1 MPDRVAEAMQD
12 LYAVGPDEFMATR
25 SRLVAEAKA
34 ASDRTAA
41 AEIGRLRK
49 PSLAAWAVNLTARE
63 AEDVVADLVDLGERM
78 RSAQSRLDAAAL
90 TGMRKERDA
99 TVEVYVRAATRAV
112 SDAGRSL
119 SPAAQQEVR
128 ATAIAALADEQASAA
143 VTSGQLTRSL
153 SYSGFGE
160 VDLAEA
166 LARTTG
172 GAILTVVPGGRGSG
186 RPGRP
191 GGGRKAAGGGGAGRR
206 SGAGRPDE
214 EEDDAVA
221 EADDAAGSDDTADA
235 EGAPDEA
242 AERRAEREADLAEA
256 ERRLA
261 DAEQAVAA
269 ARERAEETRER
280 LAVVERQLAKAREAD
295 ERALEAVTDAV
306 RERKQAQAARDEARE
321 ALGDAD

>member
-1 MPDRVAEAMQD
+1 MADRVAEAMQD

-25 SRLVAEAKA
+25 ARLVADARA
-34 ASDRTAA
+34 ASDKAA
-41 AEIGRLRK
+41 ATEIGRLRK

-112 SDAGRSL
+112 SEAGRSL

-172 GAILTVVPGGRGSG
+172 GAILTVVPGGRGARAG
-186 RPGRP
+186 DGRP
-191 GGGRKAAGGGGAGRR
+191 GGVRKPR
-206 SGAGRPDE
+206 DQQL
-214 EEDDAVA
+214 D
-221 EADDAAGSDDTADA
+221 DDAAGSGADGDGA
-235 EGAPDEA
+235 DGDGAGGEGADGDGAGGEGAGDSA
-242 AERRAEREADLAEA
+242 AELRAEREAELAQA

-261 DAEQAVAA
+261 DAERAVSV

-306 RERKQAQAARDEARE
+306 RERKQAQAARDEARK
-321 ALGDAD
+321 ALAD